1 MKLPLSIAKKLLL
14 LKTSREVSS
23 SQLNR
28 SFSAALVSDGI
39 LVRKVIGRTK
49 AKLQLQSSDLLD
61 NYLKFFSLMILKS
74 NL

>member
-23 SQLNR
+23 SLLNR

-61 NYLKFFSLMILKS
+61 NYLKFFSLIILKS